1 MQYIPIV
8 AEPKTNTRGPQT
20 TLLHKRRKED
30 FNTSIKLPYSVY
42 KLWKGIAILIITIM
56 KTINIHSFSSIYEK
70 IYLST
75 ELNGNLSGLESSD
88 PTLVLWSKWEILF
101 GIG

>member
-42 KLWKGIAILIITIM
+42 KLLKGITILIMTII
-56 KTINIHSFSSIYEK
+56 KTRNNHGFCSIYEK

-75 ELNGNLSGLESSD
+75 ELNKNLYGLESSD
-88 PTLVLWSKWEILF
+88 PTLVLRS
-101 GIG
+101 